1 MLRLQA
7 LSHMGRRTM
16 KSKNSCT
23 FRDMYRTMPI
33 EVDYSVYRAV
43 LDSMCNIILEHVLN
57 RSEGFKMPYGLG
69 FIQVGKYTPKTL
81 NNKSLSVDYKL
92 SKLYDKKIYH
102 LNEHSN
108 GYKFRL
114 YWSKIPRTFPDRY
127 KYQLSLVRQN
137 KRKLAQLIF
146 NKHDYLDINDIQLYK
161 V

>member
-1 MLRLQA
+1 MLRWQA
-7 LSHMGRRTM
+7 SNLTDHRTM
-16 KSKNSCT
+16 KSKNSYT

-33 EVDYSVYRAV
+33 DVDYSVYRAV

-57 RSEGFKMPYGLG
+57 RSESFKIPYELG
-69 FIQVGKYTPKTL
+69 FIQVGKYSPKDF
-81 NNKSLSVDYKL
+81 NSKSLSVDYKA
-92 SKLYDKKIYH
+92 SKEYNKRIFH
-102 LNEHSN
+102 LNEHSD

-127 KYQLSLVRQN
+127 KYQLAFVRQN